1 MGSTSLDSRVLSSA
15 ELRVSG
21 ESMEKGVITAD
32 VATHEEVALR
42 AMQPWD
48 RTDGLVL
55 GLSQGSVRLL
65 VHAVQQRAP
74 TPKDLELSCR
84 CPACDRGL
92 SLGARTDLLSV
103 RDRQTDSGKAFRSG
117 DLTDTSR

>member
-1 MGSTSLDSRVLSSA
+1 MEAGPASA
-15 ELRVSG
+15 GQL
-21 ESMEKGVITAD
+21 A
-32 VATHEEVALR
+32 EEARPPPAPWAALR
-42 AMQPWD
+42 AMLPWD

-55 GLSQGSVRLL
+55 GLSQESVRLL